1 MKMIYLL
8 IPLACL
14 VVAIIA
20 GFWGNKIGNKATHRI
35 TITGVG
41 LSFVLSVAVLFD
53 VLDGHSFNG
62 SIYTWEQAGAY
73 LLKLV
78 S

>member
-20 GFWGNKIGNKATHRI
+20 GFWGNQIGNKATHRI

-41 LSFVLSVAVLFD
+41 LSFVLSVVVLFD
-53 VLDGHSFNG
+53 VLD
-62 SIYTWEQAGAY
+62 
-73 LLKLV
+73 
-78 S
+78 